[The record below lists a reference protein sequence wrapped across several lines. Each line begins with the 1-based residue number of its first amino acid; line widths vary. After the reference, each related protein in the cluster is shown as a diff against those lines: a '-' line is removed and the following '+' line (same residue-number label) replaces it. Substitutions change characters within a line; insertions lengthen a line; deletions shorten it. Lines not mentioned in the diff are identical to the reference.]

1 MMAGK
6 ARRFLSLWNFL
17 PGAVAWDVVQ
27 IFSGLLSGLLL
38 PVLLV
43 LGGQG
48 LDFRPLWIVL
58 SLLGL
63 VDMAI
68 TCRRPF
74 GEKGRIIRDRR
85 RIFLRYFR
93 GWFLF
98 DAFSNLPFLIAS
110 SSPLAALCQ
119 VLRAS
124 KVFRVLRA
132 WERSGRIDPLVL
144 RMVRYLIALAILVVA
159 LSCCWLFLGL
169 SDPSPDGWVARHGF
183 AGRSNSDKLL
193 FSFYWTI
200 TTLTSVGYGD
210 LLPNTR
216 AEILLAMVAMCLG
229 VVVIAVAIGNII
241 AVANQLNDGKS
252 EYEMRQAAMRR
263 YLSLNGVGP
272 STLLQFQQFGNFL
285 WDNYRGVR
293 PGQVLA
299 DLPVSLRRV
308 VAQEILEGSADDVPL
323 LREMPVH
330 LRGSLLMLVTAEV
343 FHPGGVILSEGEIG
357 NCIVFMI
364 SGHAQIINDDLDSGE
379 PWAQF
384 GPGDHFGELSFFLK
398 ERRNCSVVAR
408 DYVQAFL
415 LDRSAYDEMCRRDES
430 FNEVLGSV
438 SREGAEFKQQ
448 LLMRG
453 LVV

>member
-1 MMAGK
+1 MAG
-6 ARRFLSLWNFL
+6 RVRWFLSFWSFL
-17 PGAVAWDVVQ
+17 PGALSWDVVQ
-27 IFSGLLSGLLL
+27 ILSSLLSGLLL

-43 LGGQG
+43 LGGQE
-48 LDFRPLWIVL
+48 LAFRSLWIVL

-68 TCRRPF
+68 SCRRSF
-74 GEKGRIIRDRR
+74 GEKGRVVRDKR
-85 RIFLRYFR
+85 RIFLRYLK
-93 GWFLF
+93 GWFVF
-98 DAFSNLPFLIAS
+98 DAFSNLPFLLAS
-110 SSPLAALCQ
+110 ASPLAALFQ
-119 VLRAS
+119 LLRAS
-124 KVFRVLRA
+124 KVFRVLRS

-144 RMVRYLIALAILVVA
+144 RMVRYLIALALLVVW

-169 SDPSPDGWVARHGF
+169 TDPSPDGWVARHGF
-183 AGRSNSDKLL
+183 VGRSHGDKLL

-210 LLPNTR
+210 VLPNTR
-216 AEILLAMVAMCLG
+216 PEILLAMLTMCLG

-241 AVANQLNDGKS
+241 AVANQLNDGRS
-252 EYEMRQAAMRR
+252 EYEMKQAAMRR

-272 STLLQFQQFGNFL
+272 NTLLQFQQFGNFC

-364 SGHAQIINDDLDSGE
+364 SGHARILKDGVDPNE

-398 ERRNCSVVAR
+398 ERRSCSVVAQE
-408 DYVQAFL
+408 YVQAFV

-430 FNEVLGSV
+430 FNEVLGSI
-438 SREGAEFKQQ
+438 SGKGADVKQQ